1 MGFCGFYGSYSIV
14 SVVLFALIGGEL
26 LEIGGAE
33 FLLCPYLPG
42 YIRLGNEVGAS
53 CQVKLRQVICAH

>member
-1 MGFCGFYGSYSIV
+1 M